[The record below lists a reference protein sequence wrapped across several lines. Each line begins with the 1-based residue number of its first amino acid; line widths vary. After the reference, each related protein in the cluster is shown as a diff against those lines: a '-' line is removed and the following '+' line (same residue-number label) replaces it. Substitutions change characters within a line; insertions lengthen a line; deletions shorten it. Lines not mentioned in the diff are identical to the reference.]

1 MNGKWVGIVVMGMA
15 VMAPGVLAEEAAKE
29 PAVGTAA
36 ASTST
41 PAQAMPAASVMPPAS
56 EAVAEPSAQQVSQA
70 IRDYVAMI
78 EEDEGSFTL
87 EDEGTGTPRT
97 LTLERVHA
105 QVSKTENRLFSSST
119 DMRDTT
125 SWATLTVDFDVESYD
140 GELEVV
146 NTRIRTVD
154 GQARASTP
162 ASSTSAPVTQ

>member
-1 MNGKWVGIVVMGMA
+1 MNGTWVGIVVMGMA
-15 VMAPGVLAEEAAKE
+15 VMAPGVLAEEVAKE
-29 PAVGTAA
+29 PAVGTVA

-41 PAQAMPAASVMPPAS
+41 PAQSVPPVS

-105 QVSKTENRLFSSST
+105 QVSKTEDGLFSSST

-125 SWATLTVDFDVESYD
+125 SGATLTVDFDVESYD

-162 ASSTSAPVTQ
+162 ASSTSAPVIQ